1 MTAEQKVEELIDIIR
16 AEKENRKLNY
26 KELSKETGVS
36 NQSLMHWLN
45 YHFYPGLLPFVQA
58 MDRLGYEIV
67 AVRKT

>member
-16 AEKENRKLNY
+16 AEKESRKLNY

-45 YHFYPGLLPFVQA
+45 YHFYPGLLPFVQV

-67 AVRKT
+67 AVKKT

>member
-36 NQSLMHWLN
+36 NQSLIHWLN
-45 YHFYPGLLPFVQA
+45 YHFYPDCCRSCKPWTDL
-58 MDRLGYEIV
+58 DTKSWR
-67 AVRKT
+67 